1 MRTSFTLSD
10 PVGVK
15 FEADLADVCIRHF
28 AAKTACVGKKRRDFV
43 IESGTDRDKFEG
55 VDVEIYG
62 VGIDFTYFFSGK
74 DHMEVLPG
82 LLISSLESELAIP
95 TTGTPSSRLQCWSS
109 VSTLRHPTSET
120 GWQTSSMISRK
131 TSRKSS
137 IWPRMLTGVGWIY
150 IQSTNKRAHQV
161 TSLRGGDLRQKGG
174 R

>member
-1 MRTSFTLSD
+1 MKNIFKNVFQSLIGTVQPNSHISSPERTTW
-10 PVGVK
+10 
-15 FEADLADVCIRHF
+15 R
-28 AAKTACVGKKRRDFV
+28 
-43 IESGTDRDKFEG
+43 
-55 VDVEIYG
+55 
-62 VGIDFTYFFSGK
+62 YFLVSSAE
-74 DHMEVLPG
+74 DT
-82 LLISSLESELAIP
+82 LISSLESELAIP

-150 IQSTNKRAHQV
+150 IQSTNKHAHQV